1 MEYKSLDIYDDMPS
15 SMKRYI
21 SNYGWHFNRKAYEYA
36 TKFMKRLDAS
46 TNMKVKVVPYT
57 KQEVDN
63 ILTTHNVYVSNKI
76 MYDYVFVAT
85 MCKADYLG
93 SSVPDGLHLC
103 LYVKDVIDDVDGYDG
118 IAFNRWYADMCR
130 KGIQVDWYNC
140 R

>member
-63 ILTTHNVYVSNKI
+63 IINSLSFYTQEQSDNKYVTKTSLKTTLN
-76 MYDYVFVAT
+76 DYVTIA
-85 MCKADYLG
+85 MLG
-93 SSVPDGLHLC
+93 G
-103 LYVKDVIDDVDGYDG
+103 DDIEG
-118 IAFNRWYADMCR
+118 
-130 KGIQVDWYNC
+130 
-140 R
+140 

>member
-63 ILTTHNVYVSNKI
+63 ILNMLSNVIQK
-76 MYDYVFVAT
+76 
-85 MCKADYLG
+85 
-93 SSVPDGLHLC
+93 
-103 LYVKDVIDDVDGYDG
+103 
-118 IAFNRWYADMCR
+118 
-130 KGIQVDWYNC
+130 KGEE
-140 R
+140 